1 MAAKRLNIRFVII
14 FFAILLVGA
23 VCALSAYY
31 IQKGRHVAKSYDVGM
46 SAFEEGNME
55 EARANLGHVV
65 EKLGNEEEQTEATLK
80 LALAFADLLEQ
91 PNKSHQDLINCQRA
105 IDKALDLDP
114 GTLGDHKVSLK
125 EARAKCNILL
135 GKPTAAAQTY
145 IELAKEF
152 PNEPQYLL
160 DAAECYMR
168 NKDSKAADTLS
179 LLVTRHVGF
188 IPGWIEYARYF
199 QEQDQPDL
207 ALQHLNSMVA
217 SNEDSAQAFAQR
229 AIFLYMHPEMDGMA
243 LAEESAINALR
254 LDPNNIDALLAG
266 TKMFIYTKR
275 YERAHECLNK
285 ARELSK
291 QLVDVPQ
298 NPYLIDFGIQLADAE
313 GKPETALDILQGDV
327 ADDPQNLSKR
337 MKLFER
343 LLKSGKMEE
352 AKKEIEKLREIKKLP
367 PAIIGFFE
375 ATIEIS
381 EEKWERAKSKLELAR
396 PTIAAFQQPQL
407 NVYVDRQL
415 ALCYGKL
422 GQIDKQ
428 FESFTNAIS
437 QAGEN
442 EIIPLYVAYIHALH
456 TASRIPQ
463 MEEALYDL
471 LDKIGKEKFMKF
483 HELRT
488 LYFALL
494 QQKEAAKPKNEQ
506 NWDKINQEMAQYD
519 MDQNNPEGLLLTIRM
534 MVKQNKFD
542 EAKALLRDAIDRHPE
557 TITFVSYLALIE
569 AQQKN
574 FGEAIQ
580 ILDDAVAK
588 KKSVPGLLI
597 TKVRIITQMK
607 PKTQAAKDDVANQLR
622 SIETYIDKMQETP
635 RVLLLKQLATAWL
648 QIEMLDEADRIY
660 SILADAEPH
669 NIGLKIQIF
678 DLARK
683 SDDERKMNDQ
693 MKRIAQEIGE
703 SEPEYRYCQATKL
716 VWEYSKKTKSPEKLR
731 LAKELLTKAQ
741 QQRTGWVYIPRA
753 QAEIAILEKNFD
765 AAINHLYRVDQ
776 LGTLTTQQLNLLIR
790 LLYVQKRDPEVKQLI
805 ARKREANLAV
815 DAAMMSVEALAN
827 SGEGDEAV
835 RRGSEIIDANNPK
848 DHLWIGHI
856 ALRAKDFHKAEESF
870 RKVTEIAP
878 ENPNGWLSL
887 LQVQKIQGVNV
898 SKDEF
903 IEKVS
908 KHVPTEKLPL
918 CLAKTHQLFGDAVKA
933 DEAFKE
939 ALALAPDD
947 LEVLLSISQFYMQTT
962 RPELAVPHLQKMSEM
977 ISKDTVLDLE
987 KKNQRLAWTRR
998 SLAQVYSGIPNYDV
1012 QNLGLQLVEENLTI
1026 QPDSLEDMKVK
1037 AMLLAARNNPEDNN
1051 RAIEIMENIPTHSAR
1066 DVFMLAKLYFTQS
1079 FNPDAAAMKEKYQ
1092 SIMADLIAS
1101 NENNANYVSAFI
1113 DMLLE
1118 QNADTNLIGNYAGRL
1133 ESLVGENNLLSLLQ
1147 NTRTIVSLGKA
1158 SEAETYFRERF
1169 PNSIE
1174 AKDLPLVR
1182 RCAIELEKAG
1192 LPAVANDL
1200 WSQLT
1205 AKEPAFIEEFML
1217 FIARQQGFTNAFAYL
1232 QANQDKIDPKVRL
1245 NMLYMACRHA
1255 KQTVSRDEYKQIAEY
1270 VKVLFRDNPQIL
1282 EVRIFEARLL
1292 ELQGKY
1298 DEAIA
1303 IYNSLLDKPFEDTQ
1317 MAWIENSLALLLTL
1331 TGKDQNR
1338 AAALIEEVIKKFPKD
1353 PILLDSR
1360 AVVYMRSNERKKTDT
1375 AMEDLK
1381 YALIVKNSAV
1391 TQFHLAVMYWK
1402 RGNAN
1407 AAKIAFAA
1415 AKRMD
1420 PFLFQNISPLE
1431 VPDFTELTNNLE

>member
-14 FFAILLVGA
+14 FFAILVIGGT
-23 VCALSAYY
+23 CALAAYH

-46 SAFEEGNME
+46 KAFEEGNME

-65 EKLGNEEEQTEATLK
+65 EKLGNEEKQTDVVLK
-80 LALAFADLLEQ
+80 LALAYADLLDQ
-91 PNKSHQDLINCQRA
+91 PNKSHQDLVNCQRA
-105 IDKALDLDP
+105 IGRALDLDP
-114 GTLGDHKVSLK
+114 GTLAAHALPLK
-125 EARAKCNILL
+125 EAKAKCSILL
-135 GKPTAAAQTY
+135 GAPTAAAQTY

-152 PNEPQYLL
+152 PNEPKYLL
-160 DAAECYMR
+160 EAAKCYMR

-179 LLVTRHVGF
+179 LLVTRHVNF

-199 QEQDQPDL
+199 QDSGQPDL

-254 LDPNNIDALLAG
+254 LDQNNIDALLAG
-266 TKMFIYTKR
+266 AKMFIYTKR
-275 YERAHECLNK
+275 YDRAHECLNK

-298 NPYLIDFGIQLADAE
+298 NPYLVDFGIQLADAE

-343 LLKSGKMEE
+343 LLKSGKMAE

-367 PAIIGFFE
+367 PPIIGFFE

-381 EEKWERAKSKLELAR
+381 EEKWESAKNKLELAR

-428 FESFTNAIS
+428 FEAFDNAIK
-437 QAGEN
+437 QAGEG

-456 TASRIPQ
+456 TASRIPL
-463 MEEALYDL
+463 MEEKLYEL

-494 QQKEAAKPKNEQ
+494 QQKEAAKPKEEQ

-542 EAKALLRDAIDRHPE
+542 EAKALLRDAIEKHPD

-574 FGEAIQ
+574 FGESLR
-580 ILDDAVAK
+580 ILDDAIAK
-588 KKSVPGLLI
+588 GKSVPGLLI
-597 TKVRIITQMK
+597 TKVRIISQMK
-607 PKTQAAKDDVANQLR
+607 PKTQAAKDVVAERLR
-622 SIETYIDKMQETP
+622 SIETFTDKMQETP
-635 RVLLLKQLATAWL
+635 RILLLKQLATAWI
-648 QIEMLDEADRIY
+648 QIEELNEADRIY
-660 SILADAEPH
+660 NILAEAEPH

-693 MKRIAQEIGE
+693 MKRIEQEIGE
-703 SEPEYRYCQATKL
+703 SAPESRYCQATKL

-741 QQRTGWVYIPRA
+741 QQRTGWVFIPRA

-765 AAINHLYRVDQ
+765 AAINYLYRVDQ

-790 LLYVQKRDPEVKQLI
+790 LLYVQKRDQEVRQLI
-805 ARKREANLAV
+805 DRKREANLAA

-835 RRGSEIIDANNPK
+835 RRGSEIIDESNPK
-848 DHLWIGHI
+848 DLLWIGHI
-856 ALRAKDFHKAEESF
+856 ALRAKDLHKAESAF
-870 RKVTEIAP
+870 QKVTEIAP

-887 LQVQKIQGVNV
+887 LQVQRIQGVDV
-898 SKDEF
+898 SKEEF
-903 IEKVS
+903 IANVT
-908 KHVPTEKLPL
+908 KHVPAEKLPL
-918 CLAKTHQLFGDAVKA
+918 CLAKTHQLFGDAIKA

-939 ALALAPDD
+939 AIAQAPDD

-962 RPELAVPHLQKMSEM
+962 QPELAIPHLQKMSE
-977 ISKDTVLDLE
+977 IIAKDTTLDLE
-987 KKNQRLAWTRR
+987 KKDQRMAWTRR
-998 SLAQVYSGIPNYDV
+998 SLAQVYSGIPNFDF
-1012 QNLGLQLVEENLTI
+1012 QNLGLQLVEENLTL
-1026 QPDSLEDMKVK
+1026 QPESIEDMRVK
-1037 AMLLAARNNPEDNN
+1037 AMLLAARNNPEDNS
-1051 RAIEIMENIPTHSAR
+1051 RAIEIMENIPSHSAR
-1066 DVFMLAKLYFTQS
+1066 DIFLLAKLYFMQS
-1079 FNPDAAAMKEKYQ
+1079 FDPDASTMKEKYQ

-1101 NENNANYVSAFI
+1101 NETNVNYLSTFI

-1118 QNADTNLIGNYAGRL
+1118 QNADLTLIGNFAGRL
-1133 ESLVGENNLLSLLQ
+1133 ESIAGENNLLTILQ
-1147 NTRTIVSLGKA
+1147 NTRTLMRLGKKT
-1158 SEAETYFRERF
+1158 EAEAYFREHF
-1169 PNSIE
+1169 PSSIE
-1174 AKDLPLVR
+1174 AKDIPLVR
-1182 RCAIELEKAG
+1182 RCAIELEKEG
-1192 LPAVANDL
+1192 LPAVANDI
-1200 WSQLT
+1200 WVQLT

-1217 FIARQQGFTNAFAYL
+1217 FISRQQGFTNAFAYL
-1232 QANQDKIDPKVRL
+1232 QANQEKIDPKRRL
-1245 NMLYMACRHA
+1245 NMIYMACRHA
-1255 KQTVSRDEYKQIAEY
+1255 KQTVSRDEYKQVDEY
-1270 VKVLFRDNPQIL
+1270 VKVLFRDDPQIL
-1282 EVRIFEARLL
+1282 EVQLFEARIL

-1303 IYNSLLDKPFEDTQ
+1303 IYNSLLDKPFEEAQ
-1317 MAWIENSLALLLTL
+1317 IAWIENSLAILLSL
-1331 TGKDQNR
+1331 TGKDQDR
-1338 AAALIEEVIKKFPKD
+1338 AVALIDEVIKKYPKD
-1353 PILLDSR
+1353 PLLLDAR
-1360 AVVYMRSNERKKTDT
+1360 AVVYMRSNVRKKTDT

-1381 YALIVKNSAV
+1381 FTLIVRNNAV
-1391 TQFHLAVMYWK
+1391 SQFHIAVMYWK
-1402 RGNAN
+1402 HGNAN